1 MSSYA
6 VALCKRRCQDFAVH
20 GEGALLR
27 QEHVNPNDCAGP
39 AAGPSAG
46 SFQAFHL
53 CGSQLCT

>member
-6 VALCKRRCQDFAVH
+6 VALCKRRCQELAVH
-20 GEGALLR
+20 GEGAL
-27 QEHVNPNDCAGP
+27 EHVNPNDCAGP

-46 SFQAFHL
+46 SFQAFHS